1 MQIHEL
7 TRRQVKEDIGSE
19 LAGMAA
25 NAMGMGPA
33 QTATRAATGLTKQG
47 YGAGYQPPS
56 AEWKD
61 KYDKIVQDPAV
72 KQYVAGLAKA
82 WIASQQAPVKEA
94 NAPTVASV
102 SEQDKNMR
110 EAKDRRSSKLNW
122 RKDALKSVGASF
134 DPSPPA
140 RAKPGQMPASV
151 ASSKQG
157 KLMLKA
163 YGKPRGGIQDVD
175 EAPQEYTTPGGIIVP
190 GSTKTDATTPK
201 PPAGANPALAT
212 ATPSP
217 DTYGAQFVNFT
228 DAKLASK
235 IPGTYETVTMDMVRK
250 LPGIKGALDKKLANV
265 ESTVGTPQHAYN
277 VEEYLKVAVA
287 GVQAV
292 SQQIKNEKGV
302 GATPGAGATT
312 LGLSTQQIFLKAATY
327 SKMPMESHY
336 PTHQSD

>member
-7 TRRQVKEDIGSE
+7 TRRRVKEGIGSE
-19 LAGMAA
+19 LADMAA

-47 YGAGYQPPS
+47 YGAGYQAPS
-56 AEWKD
+56 AKWED

-82 WIASQQAPVKEA
+82 WIASQQVPVKEA
-94 NAPTVASV
+94 T
-102 SEQDKNMR
+102 
-110 EAKDRRSSKLNW
+110 
-122 RKDALKSVGASF
+122 
-134 DPSPPA
+134 
-140 RAKPGQMPASV
+140 MPAVTGPVKSGLPTPAEQEKFQQKV
-151 ASSKQG
+151 A
-157 KLMLKA
+157 A
-163 YGKPRGGIQDVD
+163 AAGKPAAAA
-175 EAPQEYTTPGGIIVP
+175 APAQPGAAQTAPAP
-190 GSTKTDATTPK
+190 G
-201 PPAGANPALAT
+201 
-212 ATPSP
+212 P
-217 DTYGAQFVNFT
+217 DNYGTQFVNFT

-312 LGLSTQQIFLKAATY
+312 LGLSTQQIRNLRAMAKDPNA
-327 SKMPMESHY
+327 KEEIK
-336 PTHQSD
+336 QLLGL